1 MIHQNSI
8 TSFEQLS
15 FKAGLS
21 QSEKVYHALEILGP
35 QTDREL
41 GSSTGIPYHLIP
53 RCRGPLMSFD
63 SIKQAG
69 SKTDPIT
76 NRTVS
81 VWATTKSLDQA
92 ASARASEAVRQVMAN
107 APSQSVQSGGLF
119 GLLVAV
125 ALCLLPFQAEAKTIV
140 VKQTV
145 RTVYAKEVKTVK
157 LVEKKVEKKKVADK
171 VSIVPP
177 TYSPLTD
184 SKIEVAKMIRDT
196 FPDNARTMIAIAM
209 AESGL
214 RCEAINHADTNGVQS
229 VGLFQINDG
238 RYFTEQDI
246 ANLTTCSHNLERAK
260 QKYTSQ
266 GLSAWGAF
274 TNGAYRRYLW
284 IFETI

>member
-41 GSSTGIPYHLIP
+41 GASTGIPYHLIP
-53 RCRGPLMSFD
+53 RCRGPLVAFD

-81 VWATTKSLDQA
+81 VWATSKSIDQA
-92 ASARASEAVRQVMAN
+92 DARRASEAVRQVMAN

-125 ALCLLPFQAEAKTIV
+125 ALCLSPFQAEAKTIV

-145 RTVYAKEVKTVK
+145 RTVYAKEVKTLKSAKPAKMAEKQVVNKSDVVQNISPAKTYQKHQGKAFYEQIMTK
-157 LVEKKVEKKKVADK
+157 LRQLSNQPDAFAE
-171 VSIVPP
+171 I
-177 TYSPLTD
+177 
-184 SKIEVAKMIRDT
+184 VAK
-196 FPDNARTMIAIAM
+196 
-209 AESGL
+209 ESGFNPYSVNSSSGACGL
-214 RCEAINHADTNGVQS
+214 AQALPCEKMGCDLGDVDCQLEWMNSYIN
-229 VGLFQINDG
+229 
-238 RYFTEQDI
+238 
-246 ANLTTCSHNLERAK
+246 
-260 QKYTSQ
+260 
-266 GLSAWGAF
+266 
-274 TNGAYRRYLW
+274 RRYGSPEQALNFHLFHGW
-284 IFETI
+284 Y

>member
-15 FKAGLS
+15 FRAGLS
-21 QSEKVYHALEILGP
+21 QSEKVYHALELLGP
-35 QTDREL
+35 QTDRQL

-53 RCRGPLMSFD
+53 RCRAPLLSFD
-63 SIKQAG
+63 SIKQVG
-69 SKTDPIT
+69 SKTDPVT

-81 VWATTKSLDQA
+81 VWATSKSVDRAESQ
-92 ASARASEAVRQVMAN
+92 RASEAVRQVMAR
-107 APSQSVQSGGLF
+107 APSQVLSGGLF

-125 ALCLLPFQAEAKTIV
+125 GLCLSPFQAEAKTIV

-145 RTVYAKEVKTVK
+145 RTVYAKEIKISK
-157 LVEKKVEKKKVADK
+157 SVEKKVEKKKVTDN

-177 TYSPLTD
+177 VYSSLTD

-246 ANLTTCSHNLERAK
+246 ANLTTCSHNLARAK